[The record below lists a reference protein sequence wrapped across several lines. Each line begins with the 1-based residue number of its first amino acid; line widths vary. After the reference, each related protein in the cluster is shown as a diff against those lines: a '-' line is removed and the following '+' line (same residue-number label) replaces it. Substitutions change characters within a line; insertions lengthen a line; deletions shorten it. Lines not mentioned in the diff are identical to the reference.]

1 MDPHSLFPDLEPD
14 TAVFLNAAADPAVFM
29 RIRIQLL
36 KIVKNY
42 NTGMKFFL
50 ELEKTKRLL
59 KIKKNNGAGSKFKF
73 AKKIFFTYQKLQLL
87 PISLHFSVFSL
98 NLYLRI

>member
-1 MDPHSLFPDLEPD
+1 
-14 TAVFLNAAADPAVFM
+14 M

-42 NTGMKFFL
+42 NTGMKIFL

-59 KIKKNNGAGSKFKF
+59 KIKKNLGAGSKFKF
-73 AKKIFFTYQKLQLL
+73 AYIFFVTYQKLQLL